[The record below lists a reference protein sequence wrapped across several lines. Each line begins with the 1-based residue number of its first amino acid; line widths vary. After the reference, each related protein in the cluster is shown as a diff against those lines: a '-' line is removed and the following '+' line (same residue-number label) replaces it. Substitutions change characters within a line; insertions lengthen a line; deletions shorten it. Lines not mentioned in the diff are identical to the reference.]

1 MLHTTKAQ
9 KAHAKFEIRDT
20 KFAIRNSGYE
30 IRDTASLANHVHAH
44 YDVPRTKCGGCCG
57 GDVTGLRLIRH
68 GICLHCWAAVGIL
81 GGQKSNVREMS

>member
-1 MLHTTKAQ
+1 M
-9 KAHAKFEIRDT
+9 RNS

-44 YDVPRTKCGGCCG
+44 YDVPRTKYGGCCG

-81 GGQKSNVREMS
+81 GGQKIKRPGNVLNCREK